1 MTKPGRALGLAVL
14 ACGLAGS
21 WSGAARAQGDDVAT
35 AQVLFDDG
43 KRLMSQGHWAEA
55 CPKLQESQRLAA
67 AIGTEFNLADCW
79 EHAGR
84 LASAWAAFLDVV
96 DQTHRRGEAPREA
109 AARSRAS
116 SLAARLGKLTV
127 QVPPAS
133 TTQGLEV
140 SRDGEALPPE
150 IWGVAVPVDAGEH
163 RIEARAPGHLPWS
176 TRVTTTDGAGATTV
190 VPTLALAPAATPS
203 PTAPVSSPPAPSTA
217 ASRAPSPPPPA
228 PATADHTASLVVLGA
243 GLAFAGLGVV
253 GVLEHTSSVDA
264 YNSDTTCPAIGSAV
278 KPAHC
283 NDYVNQANT
292 WSTVSVVAFV
302 TSGIAVAAGVT
313 LWLLAPSRDT
323 SAQAASLGC
332 ALGPAA
338 LGCHGTF

>member
-1 MTKPGRALGLAVL
+1 MTKPGQVLGLAVL

-21 WSGAARAQGDDVAT
+21 WSRAARAQGDDVAT

-43 KRLMSQGHWAEA
+43 KRLMSQSRWAEA

-84 LASAWAAFLDVV
+84 LASAWAAYLDVV

-109 AARSRAS
+109 AARTRAT

-127 QVPPAS
+127 QVPSAS
-133 TTQGLEV
+133 ATQGLEV

-176 TRVTTTDGAGATTV
+176 TRVTTADGAGATTV
-190 VPTLALAPAATPS
+190 VPTLAPAPAAAQS
-203 PTAPVSSPPAPSTA
+203 PAAPVSS
-217 ASRAPSPPPPA
+217 SP

-313 LWLLAPSRDT
+313 LWLLAPSPDT
-323 SAQAASLGC
+323 SAAASLGC